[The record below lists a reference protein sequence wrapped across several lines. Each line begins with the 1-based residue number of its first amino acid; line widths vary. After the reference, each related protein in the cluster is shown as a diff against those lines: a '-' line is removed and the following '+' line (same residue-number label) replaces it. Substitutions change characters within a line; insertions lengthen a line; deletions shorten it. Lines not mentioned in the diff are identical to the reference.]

1 MKKLLAILMCATLVF
16 CASCGKKDE
25 PEAAVENPVE
35 KAVENIDKIVA
46 ETPDN
51 IDETNIADAKKEAEE
66 ITKGLQEK
74 VGKVAEED
82 AEEFMNQQA
91 AAAILQQGLD
101 ALEKAQASGD
111 EKAIEDA
118 KNMIEMAKS
127 LWDFKQEE

>member
-25 PEAAVENPVE
+25 PEVMQENPVE

-46 ETPDN
+46 ETPEN

-101 ALEKAQASGD
+101 ALEKAQAAGD

>member
-1 MKKLLAILMCATLVF
+1 MKKLLAILMCTALVF
-16 CASCGKKDE
+16 CASCGKKE
-25 PEAAVENPVE
+25 VEEKPQENPVE
-35 KAVENIDKIVA
+35 KAVENIDKIIA
-46 ETPDN
+46 ETPAEV
-51 IDETNIADAKKEAEE
+51 DETNIADAKKEAEE
-66 ITKGLQEK
+66 IAKGLQEK

-111 EKAIEDA
+111 EKAIEEA
-118 KNMIEMAKS
+118 KGLIEMAKS